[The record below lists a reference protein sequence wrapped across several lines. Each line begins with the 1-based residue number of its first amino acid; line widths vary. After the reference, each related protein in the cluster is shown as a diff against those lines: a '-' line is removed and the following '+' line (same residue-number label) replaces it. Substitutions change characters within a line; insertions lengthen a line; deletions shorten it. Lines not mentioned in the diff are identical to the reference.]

1 MARVGQ
7 IISTAR
13 YLPEHV
19 VTNAE
24 LTTRFT
30 ALGKPTVV
38 DKLAASSG
46 ITQRFYVPDDWA
58 TSDLA
63 LPAAKEALKRAGRK
77 PENVDLI
84 IVGTTSPD
92 YVTPDTSVV
101 VQYKLGA
108 KNAGTFDVGCACAS
122 FPPLIAI
129 ASGLIATNPALKT
142 VLVIGV
148 DMIHRLSDPDDPGCF
163 LWSDGAGAVVLEGG
177 DQAGFIGAAF
187 QADGEYASGWGIAA
201 GGTAEPASVEAVEG
215 GRTQMRREKGNY
227 PATVNEDGWPRL
239 FKRLAAENGFTAND
253 VDQLLFTQISKRTIA
268 IAAERCGVPMEKCHT
283 IMEKYGYTGSAC
295 IPMALDDAIEL
306 GKVKRG
312 DLVVMIS
319 SGLGYNQAAAAV
331 RMTV

>member
-1 MARVGQ
+1 MARIGQ

-13 YLPEHV
+13 YLPERV

-30 ALGKPTVV
+30 TLGKPTVV

-92 YVTPDTSVV
+92 YITPDTSVV
-101 VQYKLGA
+101 IQYKLGA

-129 ASGLIATNPALKT
+129 GSGLIATNPAIKT

-163 LWSDGAGAVVLEGG
+163 LWSDGAGAAVLEGG
-177 DQAGFIGAAF
+177 DQAGFIGA
-187 QADGEYASGWGIAA
+187 GLHAA
-201 GGTAEPASVEAVEG
+201 GE
-215 GRTQMRREKGNY
+215 
-227 PATVNEDGWPRL
+227 
-239 FKRLAAENGFTAND
+239 F
-253 VDQLLFTQISKRTIA
+253 
-268 IAAERCGVPMEKCHT
+268 
-283 IMEKYGYTGSAC
+283 
-295 IPMALDDAIEL
+295 
-306 GKVKRG
+306 
-312 DLVVMIS
+312 
-319 SGLGYNQAAAAV
+319 
-331 RMTV
+331 

>member
-1 MARVGQ
+1 MARIAQ

-13 YLPEHV
+13 YLPERI

-38 DKLAASSG
+38 DRLAASTG
-46 ITQRFYVPDDWA
+46 ITRRFYVPDDWV

-77 PENVDLI
+77 PEDVDLI

-101 VQYKLGA
+101 IQYKLGA

-129 ASGLIATNPALKT
+129 GSGLITANPAIKT
-142 VLVIGV
+142 ILVIGV
-148 DMIHRLSDPDDPGCF
+148 DMIHRLSDPNDPGCF
-163 LWSDGAGAVVLEGG
+163 LWSDGAGAAVLEGG

-201 GGTAEPASVEAVEG
+201 GGTFEPASVEAVKA

-239 FKRLAAENGFTAND
+239 FKRLSAENGFTANE
-253 VDQLLFTQISKRTIA
+253 VDQLLFTQISQRTIDSH
-268 IAAERCGVPMEKCHT
+268 EDDWEG
-283 IMEKYGYTGSAC
+283 
-295 IPMALDDAIEL
+295 PMAARSPGE
-306 GKVKRG
+306 
-312 DLVVMIS
+312 S
-319 SGLGYNQAAAAV
+319 
-331 RMTV
+331 TT